1 MKPQIRRA
9 PARKLPN
16 PPKIPS
22 AKLPEFSTISKPTKP
37 QFQHQLEQIE
47 QPKPTHQ
54 SEQIQK
60 PGSTQQKPTK
70 KSRKL
75 RPKKTQLN
83 ERYRNVETIR
93 WHDPLEKF
101 HATEQQKHINQQLQF
116 QPTILT
122 RSTFQTM

>member
-47 QPKPTHQ
+47 QPKP
-54 SEQIQK
+54 
-60 PGSTQQKPTK
+60 TQQKPTK